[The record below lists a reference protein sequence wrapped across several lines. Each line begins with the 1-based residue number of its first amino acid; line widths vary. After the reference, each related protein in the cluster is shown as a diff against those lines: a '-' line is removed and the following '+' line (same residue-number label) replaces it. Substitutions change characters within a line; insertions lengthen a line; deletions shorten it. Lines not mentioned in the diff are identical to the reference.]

1 MTLPLYLDAV
11 QFACWCCVYLYAIRN
26 GFRYRTWCI
35 PAVSI
40 CINFSWELWSVVLRL
55 RSGSVNYGLW
65 VSAVWLLL
73 DVGVAATLICHYRR
87 IPYRQTDRQTDRQTA
102 SNCWAFHFGA
112 GGRRPAAV

>member
-26 GFRYRTWCI
+26 GFRYKTWCI

-55 RSGSVNYGLW
+55 RSGSANYGLM

-73 DVGVAATLICHYRR
+73 DVGVAATLVYNYRR
-87 IPYRQTDRQTDRQTA
+87 RQTDRQTA
-102 SNCWAFHFGA
+102 SSCWAFCFRA
-112 GGRRPAAV
+112 GRQRPAAV